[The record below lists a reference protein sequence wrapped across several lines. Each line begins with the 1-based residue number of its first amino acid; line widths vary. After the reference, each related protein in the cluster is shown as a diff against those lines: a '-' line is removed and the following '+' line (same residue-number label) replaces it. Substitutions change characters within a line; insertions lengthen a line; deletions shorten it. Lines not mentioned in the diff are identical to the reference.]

1 MSRRS
6 AVRRAGLVLL
16 VVNVALLALK
26 AGAFGWTG
34 SLAVGSEAAN
44 SLADAVYS
52 VVTVAGLYLTTRPP
66 DFEHPHGHE
75 RIEPFVSLLV
85 AAGAFVA
92 AGLTGYGAI
101 QTVLAG
107 TAGIQH
113 GPVAMG
119 VLAISIGVK
128 LGFGRWCRGVADR
141 THSPALVA
149 TAKDARIDVL
159 TASAA
164 LVGVVGTSLGAPVFD
179 PVAAILVAV
188 GIAYTGIEIVSDN
201 VDYVVGAAPP
211 EDLREAIVD
220 RAIAHPD
227 VHGAHDVVAHY
238 VGPQVDVSLHVEIEG
253 EHTLAEA
260 HHIETGV
267 VRAIEGLPEVDDA
280 FVHIDPRDLDEWKP
294 DPEVE
299 RLVKGGDGDP
309 AGPTDN
315 GEAGPGT
322 GGDPGADDS

>member
-16 VVNVALLALK
+16 AVNVALLALK
-26 AGAFGWTG
+26 AGAFAWTD

-44 SLADAVYS
+44 SLADTAYS

-75 RIEPFVSLLV
+75 RIEPFVSLLI

-92 AGLTGYGAI
+92 AGVTAVGAI
-101 QTVLAG
+101 RTVQAG

-119 VLAISIGVK
+119 VLLISIGAK
-128 LGFGRWCRGVADR
+128 AGFGWWCHRVADD
-141 THSPALVA
+141 TNSPALVA

-159 TASAA
+159 TATAA
-164 LVGVVGTSLGAPVFD
+164 LAGVIGTSLGAPVLD
-179 PVAAILVAV
+179 PAAALLVAV
-188 GIAYTGIEIVSDN
+188 GIAYTGIDIVSDN

-211 EDLREAIVD
+211 EELRQAIVD
-220 RAIAHPD
+220 RAVTHPD

-238 VGPQVDVSLHVEIEG
+238 VGPEVDVSLHVEIEG

-260 HHIETGV
+260 HHIETAV
-267 VRAIEGLPEVDDA
+267 VRAIEALPEVDEA
-280 FVHIDPRDLDEWKP
+280 FVHVDPRDLDEWKP

-299 RLVKGGDGDP
+299 RLIEGGDGDP
-309 AGPTDN
+309 PSEG
-315 GEAGPGT
+315 
-322 GGDPGADDS
+322 S